1 VVVSEKSPGF
11 VPVIVIPEMLRTSGP
26 TFLMVTVLALL
37 VAPTVSAAKVTLAG
51 LTLTMVPVPLRE
63 TLCGLSAAVS
73 AKLNAAVRTPSAW
86 GVNSTFTVQVAAAA
100 SVAPQLFDEITKSA
114 AFVPTMAIELI
125 CSAVVPG
132 FFTVTDLAAEI
143 EKSRRVPKPIDAV
156 ESWAAGKI
164 TPVPLTATL

>member
-1 VVVSEKSPGF
+1 
-11 VPVIVIPEMLRTSGP
+11 
-26 TFLMVTVLALL
+26 
-37 VAPTVSAAKVTLAG
+37 
-51 LTLTMVPVPLRE
+51 
-63 TLCGLSAAVS
+63 
-73 AKLNAAVRTPSAW
+73 
-86 GVNSTFTVQVAAAA
+86 
-100 SVAPQLFDEITKSA
+100 
-114 AFVPTMAIELI
+114 MAIELI